1 MYRVYFLTVKDNDDH
16 DVIYESAGLTE
27 KTFHKLVTDFCEES
41 NCPNWTIEIT
51 STDYE
56 EKPWWLREV

>member
-1 MYRVYFLTVKDNDDH
+1 MEGSY
-16 DVIYESAGLTE
+16 
-27 KTFHKLVTDFCEES
+27 KTDCNYYYKWKFCEES

-56 EKPWWLREV
+56 EKPWWLKEI